1 MFGPTP
7 RFVDTKRTFLIWRF
21 DLALICSAEF
31 LKNAWKDLSFC
42 EHLLSNET
50 VFFHLFFGLIQ
61 IGLGYGAFLWFP
73 LKEWLA

>member
-1 MFGPTP
+1 MLPS
-7 RFVDTKRTFLIWRF
+7 VNKFLETTRGVSVF
-21 DLALICSAEF
+21 KKEC
-31 LKNAWKDLSFC
+31 KDLSFC

-73 LKEWLA
+73 LKERRV